1 MARLTLRF
9 AVSARTQLNDILG
22 FIALVNPAAAAKLAM
37 KIEGGLQRLLEF
49 PESGRLIPEE
59 PTSRARELVVPP
71 LIRIFFRVEG
81 SVVRVL
87 HIIRA
92 EQAFPPKGW

>member
-9 AVSARTQLNDILG
+9 AVSARAELNDILG
-22 FIALVNPAAAAKLAM
+22 YIALANPVAAAKLATQ
-37 KIEGGLQRLLEF
+37 IESSLQRLLEC

-59 PTSRARELVVPP
+59 STSRARELVVPP

-87 HIIRA
+87 HIMRA
-92 EQAFPPKGW
+92 EQSFPPKGW